1 MFDYFALLPWLW
13 IPCSISFL
21 CHNLDHQDLLIKK
34 VSTAENRMTEVAV
47 IEGNFGRVVYIVT
60 GADVS
65 TQIDAN
71 LSPGCLL
78 L

>member
-1 MFDYFALLPWLW
+1 M
-13 IPCSISFL
+13 
-21 CHNLDHQDLLIKK
+21 
-34 VSTAENRMTEVAV
+34 STAENKMTVVAA
-47 IEGNFGRVVYIVT
+47 IEGSGGRVLVYIVI

-78 L
+78 LWSGTKVKTTNLEHLELQ

>member
-1 MFDYFALLPWLW
+1 MRAAE
-13 IPCSISFL
+13 
-21 CHNLDHQDLLIKK
+21 IK
-34 VSTAENRMTEVAV
+34 MTEVAV
-47 IEGNFGRVVYIVT
+47 IEGSFGGVFVYMIT

-78 L
+78 LWSGKIFKCTNLVLYARKFTIIVNKHNEAMHIQ